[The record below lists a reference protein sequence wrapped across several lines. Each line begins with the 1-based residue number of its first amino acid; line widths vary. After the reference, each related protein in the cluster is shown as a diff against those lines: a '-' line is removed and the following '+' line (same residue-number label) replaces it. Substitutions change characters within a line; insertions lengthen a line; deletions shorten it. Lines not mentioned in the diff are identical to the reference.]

1 MISILDEE
9 EENSTRQNI
18 NISFSTTKLK
28 KERLT
33 TAAKIVTNITPY
45 MLVMLVTRLT
55 HPENIKKRKI
65 IMIIFKI
72 KAAVKQAVAQKTQND
87 KILRT

>member
-18 NISFSTTKLK
+18 KISFSTTKLK

-45 MLVMLVTRLT
+45 MLVVLVTRLT
-55 HPENIKKRKI
+55 HPEIIKKRN
-65 IMIIFKI
+65 
-72 KAAVKQAVAQKTQND
+72 ND
-87 KILRT
+87 NDNI